1 MCLGSIHLVKGR
13 DNGKKK
19 KKHEVVQR
27 GPLANYVYHIQN
39 SVQILCYEY
48 PLHPL
53 PFWQQKNAE

>member
-13 DNGKKK
+13 DNGKK

-39 SVQILCYEY
+39 SVQILCYS
-48 PLHPL
+48 PTPPITILAKK
-53 PFWQQKNAE
+53 QIAE